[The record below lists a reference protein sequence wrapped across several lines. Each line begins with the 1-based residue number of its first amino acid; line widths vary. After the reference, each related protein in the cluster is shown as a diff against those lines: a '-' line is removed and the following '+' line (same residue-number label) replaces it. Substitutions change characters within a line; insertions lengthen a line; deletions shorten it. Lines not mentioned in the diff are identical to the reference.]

1 MTDIDIQQVLALL
14 RESIG
19 QQAQE
24 IAVLKTVVAAL
35 ESKLAA
41 SDSTESI
48 VDTE

>member
-24 IAVLKTVVAAL
+24 IAVLRTVVSAL
-35 ESKLAA
+35 EAKLAE
-41 SDSTESI
+41 SDRIEA
-48 VDTE
+48 E